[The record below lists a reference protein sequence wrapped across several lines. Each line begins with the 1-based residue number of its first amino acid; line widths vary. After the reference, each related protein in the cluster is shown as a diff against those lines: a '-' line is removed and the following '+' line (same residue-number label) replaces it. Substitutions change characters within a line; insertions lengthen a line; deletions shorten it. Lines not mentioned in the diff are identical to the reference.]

1 VQFGCGPIGCRVIR
15 FALQRP
21 DIEMVGAIDI
31 DPNLIVRDLGDV
43 VGLDK
48 KMGVRGFDIFD
59 AIC

>member
-1 VQFGCGPIGCRVIR
+1 M
-15 FALQRP
+15 QRP